1 MLQKQFIVQLGGRPR
16 CKIQSTNGGGT
27 GQRAADTMEILVGQ
41 MLQFSGCAVFC
52 RLLAAAVRERPGAG
66 LVNTNTGE
74 QELGAGGWGAAI
86 LLMNPGLAAVSRGG
100 GIL

>member
-66 LVNTNTGE
+66 LVNTGE